1 MASTQSM
8 KSEVQ
13 CAVDFLRSHLYNKL
27 PRRRVNVLAEE
38 IEKALYLKFG
48 GHWYPGQPNKGSG
61 YRCIRINRLKVD
73 PAVESAIIQ
82 SGLDVDEVVEN
93 LPQELT
99 MWMDPG
105 EVSYRITEKGVVTV
119 IYKQETVVEEGA
131 EPEAPFSL
139 VDSLGS
145 SLQGFHINAAPSVPS
160 TSGTTSPVAP
170 GSPGGR
176 SSSSSTSTSGAT
188 TLVRPNALTFTAAS
202 FAQTKFGSTKPK
214 NSGKRVN
221 FQQLSPTEFANY
233 MKQRSA
239 MKNYRSSQRSP
250 QQLSPNAREFVPSMQ
265 NQYTTPWSDA
275 SGTPGAGIQTT
286 HASPTSHTT
295 ESWFLPE
302 GWGLPTTSPAD
313 QYNQQPSM
321 IAAN

>member
-1 MASTQSM
+1 MASNLSM

-38 IEKALYLKFG
+38 MEKALYLKFA

-61 YRCIRINRLKVD
+61 FRCIRINRQKVD
-73 PAVESAIIQ
+73 PAVEAAIIQ

-99 MWMDPG
+99 MWIDPG

-119 IYKQETVVEEGA
+119 IYKQETVVEEGM

-145 SLQGFHINAAPSVPS
+145 SLQGFHINTVPSVPS
-160 TSGTTSPVAP
+160 VTGSTSPVAP
-170 GSPGGR
+170 GSPGG
-176 SSSSSTSTSGAT
+176 SSSTSSST
-188 TLVRPNALTFTAAS
+188 TPLVRPNALTFTAAS

-265 NQYTTPWSDA
+265 QQYATPWSDA
-275 SGTPGAGIQTT
+275 SGTPGAGLHNT
-286 HASPTSHTT
+286 HHVSPTGLTP
-295 ESWFLPE
+295 EGCFLPD
-302 GWGLPTTSPAD
+302 GWGLPTGGAD
-313 QYNQQPSM
+313 QYGQPSL
-321 IAAN
+321 IVAN